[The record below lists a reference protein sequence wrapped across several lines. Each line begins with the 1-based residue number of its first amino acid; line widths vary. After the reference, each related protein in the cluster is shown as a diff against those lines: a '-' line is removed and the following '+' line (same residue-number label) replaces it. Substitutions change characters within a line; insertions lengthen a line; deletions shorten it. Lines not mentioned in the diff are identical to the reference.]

1 MGWRFD
7 LFQKFAVK
15 FPPPP
20 PPPPPPP
27 GLHIA
32 VHPKAGP
39 KKGIIKISPNK
50 TLQSI
55 NPSIY

>member
-1 MGWRFD
+1 MGWGFD

-20 PPPPPPP
+20 P
-27 GLHIA
+27 GCTLIA

-55 NPSIY
+55 NQSIY